1 MKARKLIRTMAAL
14 VCAASVSAAG
24 ACSAPLGLPTRG
36 DVTTLAPI
44 ERQDRRVYTVPD
56 GPEADAQPESVVE
69 GFFAAMPAGVQSDGF
84 AVAREFLTDGAAE
97 RWNGDESAIIYSG
110 APTFVR
116 KPNVDGGS
124 SMDEA
129 GILIQATLHI
139 IGRIDGQGLYSAVGD
154 DPWTVTFTLHRQDGQ
169 WRIDQLPQGV
179 MVSVA
184 SFDQA
189 FRQVSL
195 YRPDVTGTT
204 MVPDVRW
211 LSWRN
216 WRTRAMEELLG
227 GVPDWLEGAVSDVA
241 DGRVG
246 LQVDAVPMESDGV
259 AVRLDEGFAA
269 LDAASQAMLVRQ
281 IRLTLGDGT
290 DGQEVNV
297 LSGGETYSGAEG
309 TVDLDVADHEEAL
322 YALSGGNVVSLES
335 SSPVRVAQNT
345 GIDEA
350 EALVFGES
358 GGAVLRADGVA
369 ECLDGEGMPCGVL
382 FDGAPVSTVAEGVEG
397 EVWGVA
403 PDGRTLV
410 VSRQGR
416 TARIAV
422 PDLGTGSIHAVAV
435 SPEGAR
441 LAMAVGGGPDEGVLI
456 AGIVRNGT
464 GMAERLCETWHRVS
478 SRSDVSMLTFY
489 NDITLVYATDGASAR
504 QQAFRQLTPGPETAQ
519 SLPDSTVTSIATG
532 DVSRYHRLAVFDDLG
547 IVRTASG
554 SLEGAWTIV
563 YSQAEAMSAR

>member
-189 FRQVSL
+189 FR
-195 YRPDVTGTT
+195 
-204 MVPDVRW
+204 
-211 LSWRN
+211 
-216 WRTRAMEELLG
+216 
-227 GVPDWLEGAVSDVA
+227 
-241 DGRVG
+241 
-246 LQVDAVPMESDGV
+246 
-259 AVRLDEGFAA
+259 
-269 LDAASQAMLVRQ
+269 
-281 IRLTLGDGT
+281 
-290 DGQEVNV
+290 
-297 LSGGETYSGAEG
+297 
-309 TVDLDVADHEEAL
+309 
-322 YALSGGNVVSLES
+322 
-335 SSPVRVAQNT
+335 
-345 GIDEA
+345 
-350 EALVFGES
+350 
-358 GGAVLRADGVA
+358 
-369 ECLDGEGMPCGVL
+369 
-382 FDGAPVSTVAEGVEG
+382 
-397 EVWGVA
+397 
-403 PDGRTLV
+403 
-410 VSRQGR
+410 
-416 TARIAV
+416 
-422 PDLGTGSIHAVAV
+422 
-435 SPEGAR
+435 
-441 LAMAVGGGPDEGVLI
+441 
-456 AGIVRNGT
+456 
-464 GMAERLCETWHRVS
+464 
-478 SRSDVSMLTFY
+478 
-489 NDITLVYATDGASAR
+489 
-504 QQAFRQLTPGPETAQ
+504 
-519 SLPDSTVTSIATG
+519 
-532 DVSRYHRLAVFDDLG
+532 
-547 IVRTASG
+547 
-554 SLEGAWTIV
+554 
-563 YSQAEAMSAR
+563 